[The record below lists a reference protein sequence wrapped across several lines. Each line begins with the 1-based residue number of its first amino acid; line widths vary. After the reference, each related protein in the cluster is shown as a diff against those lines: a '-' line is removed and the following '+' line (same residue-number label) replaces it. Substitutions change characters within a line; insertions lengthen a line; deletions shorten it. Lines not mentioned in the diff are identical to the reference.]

1 MVAISRTP
9 SPELGGSWSSI
20 VFSRQNRPVDALTG
34 IISALITGVI
44 IGLLGR
50 AAVPRSRR
58 APIGCVMTILLGL
71 LGAALGLVVSAAIGG
86 GALVTLLL
94 QGAIAATLVLL
105 VAVAGAPG
113 RAAGSAARRRGDPGR
128 YGGASRAGGRRRA
141 RYRRDAA
148 RGW

>member
-1 MVAISRTP
+1 M
-9 SPELGGSWSSI
+9 
-20 VFSRQNRPVDALTG
+20 DALTG

-50 AAVPRSRR
+50 AVVPRSRR

-71 LGAALGLVVSAAIGG
+71 LGAALGLVVAAAIDA
-86 GALVTLLL
+86 GAPVTLLL
-94 QGAIAATLVLL
+94 QVAIAATLVFL
-105 VAVAGAPG
+105 VSAAGAPG

-128 YGGASRAGGRRRA
+128 DRGASRSGGRRRA
-141 RYRRDAA
+141 RDRRGAA